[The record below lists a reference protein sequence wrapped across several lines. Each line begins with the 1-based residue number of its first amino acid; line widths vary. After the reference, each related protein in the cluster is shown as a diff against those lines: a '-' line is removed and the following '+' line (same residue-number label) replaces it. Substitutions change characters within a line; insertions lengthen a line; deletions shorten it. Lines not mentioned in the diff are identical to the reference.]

1 MNHTM
6 DEIVNELKGLPDNEL
21 TEILGL
27 IRAKRATYHKPL
39 AFVQELMGFRY
50 LGPVGEHHFQ
60 YEMRVTDDLLNRYG
74 LLHGGLMTAFID
86 TAMAETAFLIDQTV
100 ERALTLNMAVDFIRP
115 GMLGVLTADIHVV
128 QNSKTII
135 VFQGSVMDTKEQLL
149 ATAMSHF
156 YKQPHRPS

>member
-1 MNHTM
+1 MNDKM
-6 DEIVNELKGLPDNEL
+6 DKIMEELKGLPDKEL
-21 TEILGL
+21 SEVLGL

-50 LGPVGEHHFQ
+50 LGSMEGNHFRYQ
-60 YEMRVTDDLLNRYG
+60 MQVTDDLLNRYG

-115 GMLGVLTADIHVV
+115 GMPGPLVADIHVV

-135 VFQGSVMDTKEQLL
+135 VFQGSVMDKKEQLL